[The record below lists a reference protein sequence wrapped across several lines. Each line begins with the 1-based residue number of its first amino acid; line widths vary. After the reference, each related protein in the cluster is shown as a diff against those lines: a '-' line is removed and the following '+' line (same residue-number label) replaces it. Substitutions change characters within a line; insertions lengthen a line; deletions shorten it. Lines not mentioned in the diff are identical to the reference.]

1 MQVTSSRLEGRS
13 RTSVAVELSS
23 LSKPPVF
30 EITSTENIS
39 TRGAR
44 VVTKSVWQAHE
55 PMSLKSLQG
64 DLRSQ
69 ARVVYC
75 ETLDENKFAVGVEL
89 ISPMGSWKRWG

>member
-1 MQVTSSRLEGRS
+1 MQVTSSRFEGRS

-39 TRGAR
+39 DHGAR
-44 VVTKSVWQAHE
+44 VLTKSIWQSCE
-55 PMSLKSLQG
+55 PMCVKSLQG

-89 ISPMGSWKRWG
+89 VSPRGSWKRWG